1 MFILQ
6 GIISGLLATIIFDIY
21 QISLAY
27 SYNVNKSKWNLV
39 GRYFSGL
46 RYLKYFREDLEN
58 ENEIKYEI
66 YIGYLVHYL
75 I

>member
-27 SYNVNKSKWNLV
+27 SYNVNKSKWN
-39 GRYFSGL
+39 SN
-46 RYLKYFREDLEN
+46 KKCAN
-58 ENEIKYEI
+58 SIKK
-66 YIGYLVHYL
+66 
-75 I
+75 